1 MTSYD
6 VTNLCAN
13 IPIKET
19 IELIKTRLN
28 TNTEEHAYT
37 EQLTKTMETI
47 MNQNY
52 FRFKNKIHK
61 QEDGIPMGSPT
72 SKILSEIFL

>member
-37 EQLTKTMETI
+37 EQLTKTTETI
-47 MNQNY
+47 LN
-52 FRFKNKIHK
+52 
-61 QEDGIPMGSPT
+61 
-72 SKILSEIFL
+72 